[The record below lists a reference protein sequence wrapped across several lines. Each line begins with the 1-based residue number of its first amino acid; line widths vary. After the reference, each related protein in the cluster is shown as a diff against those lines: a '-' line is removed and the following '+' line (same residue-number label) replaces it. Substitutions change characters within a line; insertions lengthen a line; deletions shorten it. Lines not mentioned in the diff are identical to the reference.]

1 MKRRNFLFIALAV
14 IIVLMWA
21 LIYLP
26 KKKSFDEKKSA
37 EKMVAGEKNVA
48 EVFNQGENVVVYN
61 GYTFIVDKTTNSIIR
76 YSEKDDVGSRVVYT
90 ASGSIGNQLFIMGN
104 RLIFTVGE
112 DTYSSDLDGKNS
124 KKITDGN
131 IVYMDNDVFVY
142 ILQDVTAQYVCIT
155 SYNNKNLEKTSDMI
169 FNIAKGNEITYLKRD
184 DRILFFN
191 SYNTNGTTTLFSV
204 DLDKSQSKV
213 LINTS
218 TENDIERYEY
228 VDVVKIGNILY
239 SLQATYQLSTDYET
253 YSTNTLYRTYI
264 DTIITTWAEQGL
276 KPSNRIFADKEKLF
290 TKVYNED
297 IEQYEWVSVSLD
309 ESDDF
314 VTQKAGVLDESSKEY
329 WTNILHGDLTD
340 LFILDDR
347 NLKMDGLAFATL
359 DDDYKNFSLKYVWF
373 FSNKIYVLINQNGK
387 SVWFSFNDDGS
398 NMKKVFEYNI

>member
-26 KKKSFDEKKSA
+26 NKKSFDEKKSA
-37 EKMVAGEKNVA
+37 EKMAAGEKNVA

-61 GYTFIVDKTTNSIIR
+61 GYTFIVDKTANSIIR

-204 DLDKSQSKV
+204 DLDKSQSKI

-297 IEQYEWVSVSLD
+297 IDQYEWVSVSLD

-329 WTNILHGDLTD
+329 WTNILYGDLTD
-340 LFILDDR
+340 LFILEDR

-359 DDDYKNFSLKYVWF
+359 DDDYKNFSLKYVGL